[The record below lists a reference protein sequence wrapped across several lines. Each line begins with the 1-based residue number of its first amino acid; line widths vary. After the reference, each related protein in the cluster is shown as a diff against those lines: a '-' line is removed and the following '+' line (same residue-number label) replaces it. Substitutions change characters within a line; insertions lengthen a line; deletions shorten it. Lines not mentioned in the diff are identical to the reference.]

1 MHCNSLIGA
10 SLILLGTTAMAQ
22 TPGPLPS
29 PQIPAAQF
37 GWQDFDGDGLLDA
50 LAISP
55 AGQLQLLRNQ
65 GDGTF
70 LDVTSSV
77 GLQDLQNASFA
88 LWGDYDGDS
97 QPDLFVGTHQGA
109 SHLLRLEGG
118 LFVDA
123 TLGSGLEGLGADQF
137 GRWLDYDRDGRQ
149 DLELVRDGL
158 HTLHRNLDGVRFGT
172 LPLPPMQAAGQIS
185 PSMPGS
191 PEDQAPPSGAVAGQ
205 PDWTQGHGASSAL
218 SGMGPGTWALGTAG
232 SSPTSVT
239 LLGGANQVV
248 ANQCFLEIRDAF
260 SGACIEASN
269 TPTIGRLYPQS
280 TALNVNASNSRVG
293 MGTTNP
299 DARLAIANIG
309 GTDGTA
315 MLGFGESTDSSF
327 YFESQFAGSNTSN
340 GMSLTTAIGGPVR
353 IMSWWGSGRVGI
365 KKLAPNY
372 DLDVTGDIN
381 ASGSLRVNGVALPT
395 SPCSKH
401 RPTCTRAS
409 PWASA
414 PAACRKAP
422 FGDRCEQRHRRHRSR
437 RAPGPHPLRWFR
449 RHRSHHRCGEQRRCT
464 TALRAER
471 GLRLVAPLARAQLLH
486 HALRRTGIGHRQRAQ
501 AGDPRR
507 CGPGGGFQTSETKPL
522 EPGTVG

>member
-1 MHCNSLIGA
+1 M
-10 SLILLGTTAMAQ
+10 
-22 TPGPLPS
+22 
-29 PQIPAAQF
+29 
-37 GWQDFDGDGLLDA
+37 
-50 LAISP
+50 
-55 AGQLQLLRNQ
+55 
-65 GDGTF
+65 
-70 LDVTSSV
+70 
-77 GLQDLQNASFA
+77 QDLQNASFA

-395 SPCSKH
+395 SLLE
-401 RPTCTRAS
+401 
-409 PWASA
+409 ASA
-414 PAACRKAP
+414 HLHTSKSLGVGTSGLPQGALSVTGVSNVIDATEAGVHLGRIPYGGFEDTGVTIVAANNGGAQLR
-422 FGDRCEQRHRRHRSR
+422 FVQG
-437 RAPGPHPLRWFR
+437 PG
-449 RHRSHHRCGEQRRCT
+449 S
-464 TALRAER
+464 
-471 GLRLVAPLARAQLLH
+471 VAPLAHAQLLH
-486 HALRRTGIGHRQRAQ
+486 HALRRTGIGHRQRA
-501 AGDPRR
+501 
-507 CGPGGGFQTSETKPL
+507 
-522 EPGTVG
+522 